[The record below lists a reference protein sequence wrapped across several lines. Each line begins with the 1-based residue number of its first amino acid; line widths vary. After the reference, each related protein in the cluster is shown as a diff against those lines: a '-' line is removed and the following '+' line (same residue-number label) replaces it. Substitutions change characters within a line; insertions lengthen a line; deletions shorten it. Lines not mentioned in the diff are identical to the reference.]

1 MSDFVHLHN
10 HSHYSLLD
18 GACKIEDLIEACR
31 EFGMDTLAL
40 TDHGNMFGAIEFY
53 TKAREAGI
61 KPIIGAEV
69 YIAPGSRFDRSSAK
83 GAKDASFHLI
93 LLAKNETGYKNLM
106 KLVSAGFLE
115 GFYYKPR
122 IDKELL
128 RQHADG
134 LIALSACLKGEVPQR
149 ILQQD
154 LAAAERAA
162 LEFKDIFHD
171 DFYFEIHRHKI
182 PEEEIAIQGIAQL
195 SNKLNIPMVATND
208 THYLKREH
216 AFAHDILLCLQTGKS
231 LEEENRMR
239 FNTNEVYFKSPEEM
253 KQLFHDF
260 PEALRNTRLVADK
273 CNLTLDLKS
282 VHLPRYQ
289 VPEAYG
295 NISLDDYLQLL
306 AEQGLRERYPQ
317 VTPELEARLTYE
329 LDIIKKMGYAGYFLI
344 VKDFIDHARKEKIP
358 VGPGRGS
365 AAGSLV
371 AYVLRITN
379 IDPIQYDLLFER
391 FLNPER
397 VSMPDIDI
405 DFCFERR
412 EEIIQYVKKKYGEQN
427 VTQIITFGTMAARGV
442 IRDVGRVLKMSLS
455 EVDKIAKMIPEKLGT
470 TLEKALEQVAE
481 LRQVVEQDEL
491 HRKLIENSLILEGL
505 ARHASTHAAG
515 VVITPDELT
524 NYTPLFKS
532 SQGDVTTQYDM
543 KTLEKIGVLKMDF
556 LGLRTLTVI
565 DHTLKLL
572 KNRGIELDLD
582 QLPLDDPATFQIFCN
597 GETVAIFQFESSG
610 MRDCLRRLK
619 PERIGDLIAMNALY
633 RPGPMDMIDDFI
645 ARKHGE
651 QKIEYLHP
659 LMEPILKETYGVMI
673 YQEQVMRVASELAG
687 FSLGGADL
695 LRRAIS
701 KKKLEQIKQMREQ
714 FVAGAEKKGISP
726 AISNEIFDLI
736 VKFAGY
742 GFNKSHAAGYSLI
755 AYQTAYLKAHYPA
768 EFMAANLTSE
778 ISDTSRIVVLIDEC
792 KRMGL
797 TILPPD
803 VNESE
808 FEFTVVNQAIRYGL
822 GAIKNVG
829 RNAINSILAARKKLG
844 RFKTIFDLVAHVDG
858 RLVNKKVLESLIQAG
873 AMDSLQGHRAQLM
886 QSIDLAANY
895 AQRIHLHRAN
905 GQTSIFD
912 ASGPSIGPDTPPLPD
927 VAPWSHSEQLS
938 REKDLL
944 GFYFSGHP
952 LSRYSIELKMFSQ
965 HTLDQLRFLSDK
977 AELKTIAMITGI
989 KKHFDR
995 KNRPMAF
1002 VTIEDL
1008 TATGE
1013 LIIFADAFEKH
1024 RQIVHED
1031 SILLVIGKVSMKN
1044 GNDEAKILCDDLIP
1058 IDQVWERCVKNIKF
1072 SLQVNQQSEHHL
1084 REIKNILTKN
1094 RGSVPVLINLKTP
1107 ENGEYTFLSK
1117 KITAQP
1123 SSALISQLS
1132 NIIGLENIC
1141 IELQPRSL

>member
-1 MSDFVHLHN
+1 
-10 HSHYSLLD
+10 
-18 GACKIEDLIEACR
+18 
-31 EFGMDTLAL
+31 
-40 TDHGNMFGAIEFY
+40 
-53 TKAREAGI
+53 
-61 KPIIGAEV
+61 
-69 YIAPGSRFDRSSAK
+69 
-83 GAKDASFHLI
+83 
-93 LLAKNETGYKNLM
+93 
-106 KLVSAGFLE
+106 
-115 GFYYKPR
+115 
-122 IDKELL
+122 
-128 RQHADG
+128 
-134 LIALSACLKGEVPQR
+134 
-149 ILQQD
+149 
-154 LAAAERAA
+154 
-162 LEFKDIFHD
+162 
-171 DFYFEIHRHKI
+171 
-182 PEEEIAIQGIAQL
+182 
-195 SNKLNIPMVATND
+195 
-208 THYLKREH
+208 
-216 AFAHDILLCLQTGKS
+216 
-231 LEEENRMR
+231 
-239 FNTNEVYFKSPEEM
+239 
-253 KQLFHDF
+253 
-260 PEALRNTRLVADK
+260 
-273 CNLTLDLKS
+273 
-282 VHLPRYQ
+282 
-289 VPEAYG
+289 
-295 NISLDDYLQLL
+295 
-306 AEQGLRERYPQ
+306 
-317 VTPELEARLTYE
+317 
-329 LDIIKKMGYAGYFLI
+329 
-344 VKDFIDHARKEKIP
+344 
-358 VGPGRGS
+358 
-365 AAGSLV
+365 
-371 AYVLRITN
+371 
-379 IDPIQYDLLFER
+379 
-391 FLNPER
+391 
-397 VSMPDIDI
+397 
-405 DFCFERR
+405 
-412 EEIIQYVKKKYGEQN
+412 
-427 VTQIITFGTMAARGV
+427 
-442 IRDVGRVLKMSLS
+442 
-455 EVDKIAKMIPEKLGT
+455 
-470 TLEKALEQVAE
+470 
-481 LRQVVEQDEL
+481 
-491 HRKLIENSLILEGL
+491 
-505 ARHASTHAAG
+505 
-515 VVITPDELT
+515 
-524 NYTPLFKS
+524 
-532 SQGDVTTQYDM
+532 QYDM

-695 LRRAIS
+695 LRRAMS
-701 KKKLEQIKQMREQ
+701 TEKLEQIKQMREQ